1 MGSTARARCGL
12 AMHPA
17 VLRHPSKDLVNGTL
31 ALVHVLVAP
40 DKFAGT
46 LTAAQAAAAIADG
59 WRRAAPA
66 DTLELMP
73 LADGGP
79 GFLEVI
85 AAAVPGRTRSAL
97 VTGPLGEPV
106 PGRIHIGA
114 KTAYIEAADAC
125 GLHLIPPER
134 RDPEVTTSYGVGQLM
149 AAAVDAGAGRLVVGL
164 GGSAT
169 NDAGAGLLAALG
181 AQPADALR
189 CGGSSLSTLKGA
201 EIAPAR
207 GRIHGTEL
215 VIASDVE
222 NILYGSHGASVTFGP
237 QKGASPEQV
246 ERLDAA
252 LRHFAQVVD
261 WRPANQP
268 GAGAAGGIG
277 YALLLLGGR
286 RTPGAE
292 LVLDALGARDRATRA
307 DLVLTGEGNLD
318 WQSLRGKVV
327 AGVARVAQE
336 AGRPCVVIA
345 GQVRVGRRE
354 LSAMGVDAA
363 YSAADAVGSAEAAL
377 ASPASSLAAA
387 AERVARTWSRRP

>member
-1 MGSTARARCGL
+1 
-12 AMHPA
+12 
-17 VLRHPSKDLVNGTL
+17 
-31 ALVHVLVAP
+31 VHVLVAP

-46 LTAAQAAAAIADG
+46 LTAAEAAAAIADG

-66 DTLELMP
+66 DTMDLMP

-85 AAAVPGRTRSAL
+85 GAAVLGHTRSTL

-106 PGRIHIGA
+106 RGRLHVAGE
-114 KTAYIEAADAC
+114 TVYIEAADAC
-125 GLHLIPPER
+125 GLHLISGEL
-134 RDPEVTTSYGVGQLM
+134 RDPDVTTSYGVGELM
-149 AAAVDAGAGRLVVGL
+149 AAAVAAGAHRLVVGL

-181 AQPADALR
+181 AQPADGLR
-189 CGGSSLSTLKGA
+189 RGGGTLSML
-201 EIAPAR
+201 ERVDIEPAR
-207 GRIHGTEL
+207 HRVHGVEL

-222 NILYGSHGASVTFGP
+222 NVLYGPHGASVTFGP
-237 QKGASPEQV
+237 QKGASSEQV

-252 LRHFAQVVD
+252 LRHFARLVD
-261 WRPANQP
+261 WRLANQP
-268 GAGAAGGIG
+268 GAGAAGGVG

-286 RTPGAE
+286 RTSGAQ
-292 LVLDALGARDRATRA
+292 LVLDAVGALDRARRA
-307 DLVLTGEGNLD
+307 DLVLTGEGSLD

-327 AGVARVAQE
+327 TGVARVAQE
-336 AGRPCVVIA
+336 AARPCVVLA

-363 YSAADAVGSAEAAL
+363 YSAAEVVGSTEAAL
-377 ASPASSLAAA
+377 ASPAASLAAA
-387 AERVARTWSRRP
+387 AERVARTWSRRR

>member
-1 MGSTARARCGL
+1 
-12 AMHPA
+12 
-17 VLRHPSKDLVNGTL
+17 
-31 ALVHVLVAP
+31 VHVLVAP

-46 LTAAQAAAAIADG
+46 LTAAEAAAAIADG

-66 DTLELMP
+66 DTVELMP

-85 AAAVPGRTRSAL
+85 GAAIPGHTRSTL

-106 PGRIHIGA
+106 HGRVHIA
-114 KTAYIEAADAC
+114 AESAYIEAADAC
-125 GLHLIPPER
+125 GLHLLPDGL
-134 RDPEVTTSYGVGQLM
+134 RDPEVTTSYGVGELM
-149 AAAVDAGAGRLVVGL
+149 AITVDAGASRLVVGL

-181 AQPADALR
+181 ARPADALR
-189 CGGSSLSTLKGA
+189 RGGGALSTLQWVDI
-201 EIAPAR
+201 EPTR
-207 GRIHGTEL
+207 HRVNDVEL

-222 NILYGSHGASVTFGP
+222 NVLYGPHGASVTFGP
-237 QKGASPEQV
+237 QKGASSEQV

-252 LRHFAQVVD
+252 LRHFARLVD
-261 WRPANQP
+261 WRPASQP

-286 RTPGAE
+286 RIPGAQ
-292 LVLDALGARDRATRA
+292 LVLAAVGALDRARRA
-307 DLVLTGEGNLD
+307 DLVLTGEGSLD

-336 AGRPCVVIA
+336 AARPCVVLA

-354 LSAMGVDAA
+354 LTAMGVDAA
-363 YSAADAVGSAEAAL
+363 YSVADVVGSAEAAL
-377 ASPASSLAAA
+377 ASPDVSLAAA
-387 AERVARTWSRRP
+387 AERVARTWSRRT

>member
-1 MGSTARARCGL
+1 
-12 AMHPA
+12 MHPA

-46 LTAAQAAAAIADG
+46 LTAAEAAAAIADG
-59 WRRAAPA
+59 WRRASPA
-66 DTLELMP
+66 DTVELMP

-85 AAAVPGRTRSAL
+85 SAAVPGHTRSAL
-97 VTGPLGEPV
+97 VTGPLGESV
-106 PGRIHIGA
+106 HGRVHAAG

-125 GLHLIPPER
+125 GLHLIPSELH
-134 RDPEVTTSYGVGQLM
+134 DPEVTTSYGVGELV
-149 AAAVDAGAGRLVVGL
+149 AAAVDAEASRLVVGL

-169 NDAGAGLLAALG
+169 NDAGSGLLAALG
-181 AQPADALR
+181 ALPADALR
-189 CGGSSLSTLKGA
+189 RGGGTLSLL
-201 EIAPAR
+201 ERIDVEPAR
-207 GRIHGTEL
+207 HRVNGVEL

-222 NILYGSHGASVTFGP
+222 NVLYGPHGASVTFGP
-237 QKGASPEQV
+237 QKGASSEQV

-252 LRHFAQVVD
+252 LRHFARLAD

-277 YALLLLGGR
+277 YALLLLGGQR
-286 RTPGAE
+286 VSGAQ
-292 LVLDALGARDRATRA
+292 LVLDAVGALDRARRA
-307 DLVLTGEGNLD
+307 DLVLTGEGSLD

-327 AGVARVAQE
+327 TGVARVAQE
-336 AGRPCVVIA
+336 AARPCVVIA

-354 LSAMGVDAA
+354 LSALGVDAA
-363 YSAADAVGSAEAAL
+363 YSAADVAGSAEAAL
-377 ASPASSLAAA
+377 VSPAASLAAA